1 MYQHSH
7 VSYDIIG
14 NSKDTQTICVHQEEN
29 KISYIIK
36 FKHLSRMNLKVEL
49 FSP

>member
-29 KISYIIK
+29 KISYITK
-36 FKHLSRMNLKVEL
+36 FKHLSRMNLKLEL